1 MTPMQPTN
9 QHISNASS
17 SSSAWEAGEQPSGQ
31 TGCLDAWMLGC
42 VDVWMLGCLD
52 AWVFGCLEDNT
63 ADSDADRKGTVTTL
77 GWEAEPSGGLNQ
89 PNKKYHSFSE
99 HFKITSN
106 HKGWNLVK
114 KHSQLLDIVGLDNV
128 NRECIRTLPY
138 LIHQGILSP
147 GSVPGNTIS
156 RQ

>member
-1 MTPMQPTN
+1 
-9 QHISNASS
+9 
-17 SSSAWEAGEQPSGQ
+17 
-31 TGCLDAWMLGC
+31 MLGC
-42 VDVWMLGCLD
+42 VDVWMLGSFGCVD
-52 AWVFGCLEDNT
+52 VWVFGCLDVWMFGCLDVWMLGCLDTWVFGCLDVWMFGCLEHNT

-77 GWEAEPSGGLNQ
+77 GWEAEPSGGPNQ

-114 KHSQLLDIVGLDNV
+114 KHSQLLDIVGLDNII
-128 NRECIRTLPY
+128 RECIRTLPY

>member
-1 MTPMQPTN
+1 
-9 QHISNASS
+9 
-17 SSSAWEAGEQPSGQ
+17 
-31 TGCLDAWMLGC
+31 MLGC
-42 VDVWMLGCLD
+42 V
-52 AWVFGCLEDNT
+52 EDNT

-77 GWEAEPSGGLNQ
+77 GWEAEPSGGPNQ

-114 KHSQLLDIVGLDNV
+114 KHSQLLDIVRLDNV

-138 LIHQGILSP
+138 LTHQGILSP
-147 GSVPGNTIS
+147 GSVPRNTIS

>member
-1 MTPMQPTN
+1 MC
-9 QHISNASS
+9 
-17 SSSAWEAGEQPSGQ
+17 
-31 TGCLDAWMLGC
+31 GCLDAWKLGC

-77 GWEAEPSGGLNQ
+77 GWEAEPSGGPNQ

-114 KHSQLLDIVGLDNV
+114 KHSQLLDIVKLDNI

-156 RQ
+156 KQ